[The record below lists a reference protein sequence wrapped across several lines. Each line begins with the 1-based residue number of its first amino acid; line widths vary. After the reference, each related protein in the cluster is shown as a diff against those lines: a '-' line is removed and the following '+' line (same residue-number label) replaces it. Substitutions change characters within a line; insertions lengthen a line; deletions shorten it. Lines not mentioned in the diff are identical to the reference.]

1 MAKKR
6 PASSLK
12 SAKSG
17 YQGQKL
23 PADVIEGIKQMY
35 ALEGNKSLVARRF
48 NVNLST
54 VYRVLGKEDPEVAR
68 ENRREALGK
77 LASKLSENA
86 LNLVEDVAD
95 IPEDATWYQKQIAMG
110 ITVDKVEKVD
120 KRLDEKYRTDQIDAG
135 EVMAI
140 PEDVEVIK
148 GMIRNDIK
156 ELAVFIGMK
165 LGETDNVPTEDLGR
179 IVEAEVTKLSDLDAG
194 AEDAQW
200 TNGDD
205 QSNGS

>member
-1 MAKKR
+1 MGKR
-6 PASSLK
+6 K
-12 SAKSG
+12 IG
-17 YQGQKL
+17 YKGQKL
-23 PADVIEGIKQMY
+23 PSDVQEGIRQMF

-54 VYRVLGKEDPEVAR
+54 VYRVLGKEDPEIAR

-86 LNLVEDVAD
+86 LNLVDDVSA
-95 IPEDATWYQKQIAMG
+95 IPEDATWYQKNIAMG
-110 ITVDKVEKVD
+110 ITVDKVEKID
-120 KRLDEKYRTDQIDAG
+120 KRLDEKYRLDQIDSG

-165 LGETDNVPTEDLGR
+165 LGVDTGNLGDDDL
-179 IVEAEVTKLSDLDAG
+179 IKFVEAEVTTLSDLDG
-194 AEDAQW
+194 GTPDAQRE
-200 TNGDD
+200 NGDD
-205 QSNGS
+205 KSDS